1 MNDFYLW
8 NAEVMVKLEM
18 EEFKKEMDSIRLLH
32 DAELSNP
39 SLLKRMA
46 IRFANAMVRFGN
58 RLHENYTNPHQA
70 YEVSNSKLAA

>member
-1 MNDFYLW
+1 MNDLYHW
-8 NAEVMVKLEM
+8 NAEVMVNLEM

-39 SLLKRMA
+39 SLFERMA

-58 RLHENYTNPHQA
+58 RLHESYTNPHQA
-70 YEVSNSKLAA
+70 YEVTSSKLAS